1 MITGPA
7 ATLTQMSFFATGALF
22 HSVLSLPQITS
33 FKVRMGNLYGD
44 LSGSYYQTPGNY
56 LGLFFMQALVS
67 SAVASVHF
75 HTPNL
80 SQIKASF

>member
-1 MITGPA
+1 MITGPG

-33 FKVRMGNLYGD
+33 LKVRMGNLYGD